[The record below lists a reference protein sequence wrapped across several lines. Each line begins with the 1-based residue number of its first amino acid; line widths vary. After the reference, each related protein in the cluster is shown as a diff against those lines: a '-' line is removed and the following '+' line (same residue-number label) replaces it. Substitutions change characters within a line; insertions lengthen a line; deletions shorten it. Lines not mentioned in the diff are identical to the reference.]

1 MENGTK
7 ELDNNRKFKKGRE
20 LGIGAGLALGVA
32 LGAALGNVGL
42 GIAIGLVLGVA
53 LGPTVFGNENA
64 ENKNLENQSSTNK

>member
-1 MENGTK
+1 MENETK
-7 ELDNNRKFKKGRE
+7 ELANNRKFKKGRE

-64 ENKNLENQSSTNK
+64 ENKNLENQSGTNK